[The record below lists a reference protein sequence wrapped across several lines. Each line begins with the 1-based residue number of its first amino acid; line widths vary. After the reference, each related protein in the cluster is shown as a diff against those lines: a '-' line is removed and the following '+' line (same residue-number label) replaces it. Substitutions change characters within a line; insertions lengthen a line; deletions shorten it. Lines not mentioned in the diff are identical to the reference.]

1 MLKNIRYNVL
11 VFVAIQYSC
20 CILVLAV
27 LRYFYNCPTFLMGLG
42 TFLTL
47 DNREFKQATFLTQ
60 GRQLEVNR
68 ALIDDEWW
76 RQSFLFQTMFHVR
89 DFKRERLTPSLAI
102 FDKRR
107 F

>member
-1 MLKNIRYNVL
+1 
-11 VFVAIQYSC
+11 
-20 CILVLAV
+20 
-27 LRYFYNCPTFLMGLG
+27 MGLG

-47 DNREFKQATFLTQ
+47 DNREFKQGTFLTQ
-60 GRQLEVNR
+60 GRQLEVNQ